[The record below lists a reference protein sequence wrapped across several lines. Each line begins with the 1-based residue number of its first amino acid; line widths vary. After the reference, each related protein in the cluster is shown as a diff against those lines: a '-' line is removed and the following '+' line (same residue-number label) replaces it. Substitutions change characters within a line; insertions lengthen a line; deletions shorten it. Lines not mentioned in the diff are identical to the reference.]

1 MSKLGS
7 VYSVGKLGYIYP
19 MGKLGSKL
27 GYYSLCF
34 FNIFENFH
42 NKKKQK
48 GKKKESTAV
57 LAAGKLFKLE

>member
-1 MSKLGS
+1 MMSKLGS

-42 NKKKQK
+42 NKKEKR
-48 GKKKESTAV
+48 KEERIYCS
-57 LAAGKLFKLE
+57 LGSREII